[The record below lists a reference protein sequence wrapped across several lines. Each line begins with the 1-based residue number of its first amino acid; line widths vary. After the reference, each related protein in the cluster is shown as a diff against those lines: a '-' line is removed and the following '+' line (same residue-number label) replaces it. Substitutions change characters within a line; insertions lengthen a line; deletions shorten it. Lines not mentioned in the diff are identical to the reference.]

1 MKVKLRLTTL
11 AVPLTLPLLLIA
23 CSVVSMAQ
31 SEASPQAFQLPEY
44 KRAQLPNGLTLLLL
58 EKHELPLISIE
69 VGLRSG
75 SVADPQG
82 KEGVSSLTASLLRKG
97 TITRTSEQVS
107 SDLDFIGM
115 QYNTQVDED
124 AAHISADFLKKDT
137 DAALTLLGDVLLHPT
152 FPESEVKKKI
162 AQEQDSIRSAKDEP
176 RQVIQFYFMKFLYG
190 DHPYGRP
197 SSGDER
203 SLAKISR
210 DDIAAFYRA
219 HYTPGSTIVAVAGD
233 FEPSAMQAK
242 IAQTFGGWTGKTS
255 PAPPVPVLKPV
266 AGKRI
271 LLVDKPDATQTYFM
285 IGNVGISST
294 NADRGYINVVNTLF
308 GGRFTSLF
316 NTELRIKSGYSYG
329 ASSYFSELRAPGP
342 FVMSTFTKNTTTEP
356 AIDKSLEV
364 LARLHQQGFT
374 LDEIAS
380 SKTYINGTLPPRY
393 ETTPQLAHTLT
404 MLEVYGI
411 TRDQFN
417 QNLVQQQNT
426 SAADARRVINA
437 YFPSQDYV
445 MVLVGKASEIQKIAA
460 KYAPNVATKKI
471 SDPGF

>member
-1 MKVKLRLTTL
+1 MTPRFKKLVVVL
-11 AVPLTLPLLLIA
+11 ALPLLFIA
-23 CSVVSMAQ
+23 CSIPSIAQ
-31 SEASPQAFQLPEY
+31 ASSAAKVFQLPEY

-69 VGLRSG
+69 IGLRSG
-75 SVADPQG
+75 STVDPPR
-82 KEGVSSLTASLLRKG
+82 KEGLSSLTVSLLRKG
-97 TITRTSEQVS
+97 TSTRTSEQIS

-115 QYNTQVDED
+115 QYNTQVDVD
-124 AAHISADFLKKDT
+124 GAHVSADFLKKDT
-137 DAALTLLGDVLLHPT
+137 DAALNLLADILLHPT
-152 FPESEVKKKI
+152 FPESEVKKRI
-162 AQEQDSIRSAKDEP
+162 AQAEDSIRSDKDEP

-190 DHPYGRP
+190 DHPYARP
-197 SSGDER
+197 ASGDEL
-203 SLAKISR
+203 SLANISR
-210 DDIAAFYRA
+210 DDVAAFYHA
-219 HYTPGSTIVAVAGD
+219 HYAPGNTIIAVAGD
-233 FEPSAMQAK
+233 FDASVMQSK
-242 IAQTFGGWTGKTS
+242 IATVLGSWSGKAA
-255 PAPPVPVLKPV
+255 APPAVPVLKPV
-266 AGKRI
+266 TGKRV

-294 NADRGYINVVNTLF
+294 NADRGYIDVVNTLF

-329 ASSYFSELRAPGP
+329 AFSYFSELRAPGP
-342 FVMSTFTKNTTTEP
+342 FVMSTFTKNATTEP

-364 LARLHQQGFT
+364 LAHLHQQGFT
-374 LDEIAS
+374 ADEVAS
-380 SKTYINGTLPPRY
+380 SKTYISGTLPPRY
-393 ETTPQLAHTLT
+393 ETTPQLARTLT
-404 MLEVYGI
+404 TLELYGI

-417 QNLVQQQNT
+417 RNLVQEQNA
-426 SAADARRVINA
+426 SEADVRRVINT